1 MTIHS
6 FETVLVRP
14 EGVGTWTYLN
24 IPPDISATFGSKGQI
39 KVKGTI
45 NGYPFRST
53 ALPRGDGSHYLVVG
67 KNIRDQIKS
76 IQGDTVKVILE
87 LDVEERQVEIP
98 EDLAQALDNLPQ
110 VKSAFNQLSY
120 SHKKEY
126 VNWILGARQA
136 ETRQRRIE
144 KALMLLSQGKKLR
157 G

>member
-24 IPPDISATFGSKGQI
+24 IPLDISATFGSKGQVR
-39 KVKGTI
+39 VKGTI
-45 NGYPFRST
+45 NGYPYRST

-67 KNIRDQIKS
+67 KSIRDQIKAT
-76 IQGDTVKVILE
+76 QGDTVKVMLE
-87 LDVEERQVEIP
+87 LDVEERRVDVP
-98 EDLAQALDNLPQ
+98 EDLAQALESLPLAKD
-110 VKSAFNQLSY
+110 VFNQLSY

-126 VNWILGARQA
+126 VNWVLSARQG

-144 KALMLLSQGKKLR
+144 KALMLLAQGKKLR